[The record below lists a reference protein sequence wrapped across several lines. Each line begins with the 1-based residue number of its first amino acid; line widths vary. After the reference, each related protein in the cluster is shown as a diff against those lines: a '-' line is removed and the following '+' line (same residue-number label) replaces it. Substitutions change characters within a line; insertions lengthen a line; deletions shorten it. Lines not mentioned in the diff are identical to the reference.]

1 MATETQLRSL
11 AKEGRKGIADTL
23 KRVRLQRDLSQ
34 QELGDMAGVDRKT
47 INRIENGHYSPSVDT
62 LIRLAESLNIPVKTF
77 FA

>member
-11 AKEGRKGIADTL
+11 AKEGRKGIAETL